1 MMLAAVWQ
9 SSPLRGVQHEA
20 NWWRRSTFPG
30 SRRPHAF
37 LGLYR
42 AWDRVRDPDAVL
54 GYLRT
59 AVVNGARSVHR
70 SRGRARLLR
79 VRHDPPVWSAE
90 AAVIDGEDR
99 RAVLAAIAAL
109 PQRQREV
116 LALKYYLDL
125 SERDIAAIMRVS
137 RGTVAAAS
145 SRALAAR
152 APPSGGPMNS
162 QLPGDLED
170 RVRDAYQAA
179 GRTVQLQTLRQTT
192 LRVTDGS
199 ARRPRR
205 LNALI
210 PVAAAAAVFAVI
222 GASVALPRLLTGS
235 ASPAGKPGISA
246 SVLAHDPPFQVIVTH
261 AATGTGLLVRTPAGQ
276 VDSARPTTGHHVGRR
291 HRHREPADVY
301 RGHLAPDAGQPRSAR
316 FAARGPRP
324 RWSQPTRTPRQP
336 RAPGPAA
343 PARTNGCGTLPART
357 GRVRQPLTSPA
368 PGHQTRGAPSP
379 GAVRGK
385 ATQAAS
391 VVKVT

>member
-1 MMLAAVWQ
+1 VGRPRVYMHRPSPTVGPDMATAAPIQLTAAVTGSDDVG
-9 SSPLRGVQHEA
+9 SSLAELSAPRGA
-20 NWWRRSTFPG
+20 ARSQLVAAVNIPG
-30 SRRPHAF
+30 QPASPRVPGF
-37 LGLYR
+37 VPGVGP
-42 AWDRVRDPDAVL
+42 VRDPDAVL

-291 HRHREPADVY
+291 HRHREPVSF
-301 RGHLAPDAGQPRSAR
+301 Q
-316 FAARGPRP
+316 
-324 RWSQPTRTPRQP
+324 
-336 RAPGPAA
+336 
-343 PARTNGCGTLPART
+343 
-357 GRVRQPLTSPA
+357 
-368 PGHQTRGAPSP
+368 
-379 GAVRGK
+379 RGK
-385 ATQAAS
+385 QLIDEADKLTN
-391 VVKVT
+391 